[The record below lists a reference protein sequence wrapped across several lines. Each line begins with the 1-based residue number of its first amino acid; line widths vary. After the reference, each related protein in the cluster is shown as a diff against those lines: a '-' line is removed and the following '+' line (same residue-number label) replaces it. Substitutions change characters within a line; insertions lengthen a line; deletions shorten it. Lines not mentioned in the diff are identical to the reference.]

1 MQIDVDVLIVFADN
15 DNEPQKKKASG
26 WVSDFKRFLEL
37 MLMQVL
43 GEKPNILLKSEY
55 DTITAPDMTN
65 VGVLAA
71 VLSKDFIQSGRCL
84 DNVETFYKAIQN
96 SERKANRVFKVF
108 KMPLSNQEQPPRLR
122 ELIGYEMYQIDT
134 ETGETKE
141 YTDYFSLEAERQYW
155 MKMVDL
161 AYDIFDSLMQ
171 LRAMNKSSEIRNI
184 YKRKNIYLAE
194 TGHDL
199 SVQRNIIK
207 RELIRHGY
215 IVMPQQTLP
224 GTLGE
229 LEKIVRKDLEE
240 CSLSIHLIG
249 SAYGEIPEG
258 SERSIVDIQNRLS
271 AERSLQAKQNN
282 SEFSRLIWI
291 SPVIA
296 NASDRQKSFIES
308 IKRDVEAQEGAE
320 ILQTPLEDFKN
331 IMREEL
337 VESLERKGS
346 GAELGKSVYLVH
358 DRVDQLEVKALAEAI
373 ENSGYKVLLPEFEG
387 ELLDLRKKHIDN
399 LRSFDAAIIFKGK
412 VNEQW
417 VRMKVLDLLKA
428 PGFGRKKPI
437 MGKAIY
443 TGNGTA
449 INAESYRSQNIRV
462 FQGES
467 PNSLENVKS
476 FLKEF

>member
-1 MQIDVDVLIVFADN
+1 MQIDVDVLIVFADT
-15 DNEPQKKKASG
+15 DNETLKKKTTG

-55 DTITAPDMTN
+55 DTVTSPDMTN
-65 VGVLAA
+65 VGVLAT

-84 DNVETFYKAIQN
+84 DNVETFYKAIQH

-108 KMPLSNQEQPPRLR
+108 KTPLSNQEQPPRLR

-171 LRAMNKSSEIRNI
+171 IRALNKSPEIRNI

-224 GTLGE
+224 GTIGE

-249 SAYGEIPEG
+249 SAYGEIPDG
-258 SERSIVDIQNRLS
+258 SERSVVDIQNRLA
-271 AERSLQAKQNN
+271 AERSLYAKQNN

-291 SPVIA
+291 APVIA

-358 DRVDQLEVKALAEAI
+358 DRVDQQEVKALAEVI
-373 ENSGYKVLLPEFEG
+373 EKSGYKVLLPEFEG

-443 TGNGTA
+443 TGNGTS
-449 INAESYRSQNIRV
+449 INAEMYRSQNIRV
-462 FQGES
+462 FQGEGQH
-467 PNSLENVKS
+467 SLENVKS